1 MIKLRFLLLFL
12 TFGWAYSAQSQERCG
27 FDIIHQK
34 RMNTD
39 PVYKAGIEE
48 EKVRI
53 RKYVNEHK
61 NDLLNRPTAALFTI
75 PVVVHVIH
83 TGGAVGTTY
92 NPSVAQIQS
101 AINYLNQVYEGTLPG
116 IEGVGE
122 IQINFVLAT
131 RDPNC
136 NPSSGITRTDGSGI
150 TDYTALGVN
159 ANNSNG
165 VNESVVK
172 NLIRWDPYRYY
183 NVWLVNRIDGNDGTS
198 GSFIG
203 GFAYFPGAP
212 PTLDGTIMLATQM
225 NTNRKTLAHEIGHAF
240 NLAHPFQGASGATC
254 PTNADCSVEGDEIC
268 DTDPITQPAGFV
280 CRTGTNACTGTPY
293 SINTEHNFM
302 NYTSCATL
310 FTADQKIMMLAA
322 AAGPFR
328 IGLANSWARSST
340 YPILPFTPPIAA
352 SCTPVTSA
360 IGTSG
365 NAAGNINFQI
375 AGRNLSSGNSRADN
389 GYLNAAAGCLNLVEL
404 IRGNAYSFTLSPLG
418 QNYEQL
424 RVWIDYNNNGIFENA
439 TEEVFYQNNIG
450 PPSRYN
456 ISVNGNLTVPLTAV
470 TNTVL
475 RMRVI
480 EELGT
485 THNIAYNITSSC
497 YNPVY
502 GQAEDFP
509 VIIYAN
515 SVLPVTYSSFSALA
529 DGADAILHWKTET
542 EKDNAK
548 FMIERSSDG
557 THFREAGMVKG
568 LNAMQGAVYQFRD
581 RQPGEGLFY
590 YRLKQVDIDGSF
602 SYSAIAKVN
611 ITLSNKRN
619 ITLLSNLVD
628 QEIRIR
634 FNQHSGQSN
643 TSIRLMDMSGRI
655 LLSKQFRPESG
666 DLYKVDISGLGL
678 SAGIYF
684 LEISHGAE
692 KWIEKVMKR

>member
-1 MIKLRFLLLFL
+1 MKLRFLFL
-12 TFGWAYSAQSQERCG
+12 IFSFGWALSVCSQDRCG
-27 FDIIHQK
+27 FDILHQK
-34 RMNTD
+34 RMNSD

-53 RKYVNEHK
+53 RKYVNEHQ
-61 NDLLNRPTAALFTI
+61 NDLLNRPTAVLNTI
-75 PVVVHVIH
+75 PVVVHVVH

-92 NPSVAQIQS
+92 NPSVAQIQL
-101 AINYLNQVYEGTLPG
+101 AMNYLNQVFEGTLPG

-122 IQINFVLAT
+122 IQINFALAT

-150 TDYTALGVN
+150 ADYTTFGVN
-159 ANNSNG
+159 VNNANG
-165 VNESVVK
+165 VNESAVK

-203 GFAYFPGAP
+203 GFAYFPGVSS
-212 PTLDGTIMLATQM
+212 TLDGTIMLATQM
-225 NTNRKTLAHEIGHAF
+225 NTNRKTLSHEMGHAF
-240 NLAHPFQGASGATC
+240 SLYHPFEGASGATC
-254 PTNADCSVEGDEIC
+254 PANADCTIDGDEIC

-328 IGLANSWARSST
+328 SGLTNSWARSST

-352 SCTPVTSA
+352 ACTPVTSA
-360 IGTSG
+360 SGTAS
-365 NAAGNINFQI
+365 NIAGNINFLI
-375 AGRNLSSGNSRADN
+375 SNRNLSSGNSRSDN
-389 GYLNAAAGCLNLVEL
+389 GYFNGAAGCLNLVEL
-404 IRGNAYSFTLSPLG
+404 VRGNAYSFTLSPYG
-418 QNYEQL
+418 ENYEQL

-439 TEEVFYQNNIG
+439 SEEVFYQNNIG

-485 THNIAYNITSSC
+485 THGGIYNITSSC

-515 SVLPVTYSSFSALA
+515 SVLPVTYSSFSVLS
-529 DGADAILHWKTET
+529 DGADAILHWKTTT
-542 EKDNAK
+542 EKENAR
-548 FMIERSSDG
+548 FTIERSDDG
-557 THFREAGMVKG
+557 MHFREAGMVKG
-568 LNAMQGAVYQFRD
+568 LNAIQGGVYQFRD
-581 RQPGEGLFY
+581 RQPGEGIFY
-590 YRLKQVDIDGSF
+590 YRLKQADIDGSF
-602 SYSAIAKVN
+602 SYSAIVKVN
-611 ITLSNKRN
+611 ITLLGKRN

-628 QEIRIR
+628 QEINIKFNR
-634 FNQHSGQSN
+634 FSSGAN
-643 TSIRLMDMSGRI
+643 AAIRLMDISGRI

-666 DLYKVDISGLGL
+666 DIYKVDISRMGL
-678 SAGIYF
+678 SKGIYF
-684 LEISHGAE
+684 LEISHGAD

>member
-1 MIKLRFLLLFL
+1 MKYPFFLLFF
-12 TFGWAYSAQSQERCG
+12 TFGWSSFAQSQDRCG

-34 RMNTD
+34 RIKTD
-39 PVYKAGIEE
+39 PIYKAHIGE
-48 EKVRI
+48 EKERI

-61 NDLLNRPTAALFTI
+61 NDLLNRPSAALYTI

-122 IQINFVLAT
+122 IQINFALAT

-150 TDYTALGVN
+150 ASYTTFGVDVIN
-159 ANNSNG
+159 ANG
-165 VNESVVK
+165 VEESTVK
-172 NLIRWDPYRYY
+172 DLIRWDPYRYY

-212 PTLDGTIMLATQM
+212 STLDGTIMLATQM
-225 NTNRKTLAHEIGHAF
+225 NTNRKTLAHEMGHAF
-240 NLAHPFQGASGATC
+240 GLNHPFEGASGATC
-254 PTNADCSVEGDEIC
+254 PVNTDCTIDGDEIC

-302 NYTSCATL
+302 NYTNCATL
-310 FTADQKIMMLAA
+310 FTPDQKIMMLAA

-328 IGLANSWARSST
+328 IGLASSWAGSAT
-340 YPILPFTPPIAA
+340 YPVMPFTPPVAA
-352 SCTPVTSA
+352 ACTPLTSST
-360 IGTSG
+360 GTSG
-365 NAAGNINFQI
+365 NAAGNINFFI
-375 AGRNLSSGNSRADN
+375 ANRNLSSGNSRADN
-389 GYLNAAAGCLNLVEL
+389 GYLNGAAGCLNLVEL
-404 IRGNAYSFTLSPLG
+404 MRGNTYSFTLSPLG
-418 QNYEQL
+418 ENFEQL
-424 RVWIDYNNNGIFENA
+424 RAWIDYNNNGIFENA
-439 TEEVFYQNNIG
+439 TEQVFYQNNIG

-485 THNIAYNITSSC
+485 THGAIYNITSSC

-502 GQAEDFP
+502 GQAEDYP
-509 VIIYAN
+509 VMIYAN
-515 SVLPVTYSSFSALA
+515 SVLPVTYTSFHAV
-529 DGADAILHWKTET
+529 
-542 EKDNAK
+542 
-548 FMIERSSDG
+548 SDG
-557 THFREAGMVKG
+557 TDVNLDWKTASEKDHAQFIVERSGDGVKFVETGRVKG
-568 LNAMQGAVYQFRD
+568 LNALQGAEYKFRD
-581 RQPGEGLFY
+581 RQPGEGIFF

-611 ITLSNKRN
+611 ITLLGKRN
-619 ITLLSNLVD
+619 ITLLTNIID
-628 QEIRIR
+628 QEISIKFNQASSRPNVAIR
-634 FNQHSGQSN
+634 F
-643 TSIRLMDMSGRI
+643 MDMSGRI
-655 LLSKQFRPESG
+655 LLSKQIRPESG
-666 DLYKVDISGLGL
+666 GLQNVDISGLGL
-678 SAGIYF
+678 SKGIYF
-684 LEISHGAE
+684 LEISHGAD
-692 KWIEKVMKR
+692 KWIEKVIKR

>member
-1 MIKLRFLLLFL
+1 MKLRFLFLIL
-12 TFGWAYSAQSQERCG
+12 TFGWALSVRSQDRCG

-61 NDLLNRPTAALFTI
+61 NDLLNRPTAVLYTI
-75 PVVVHVIH
+75 PVVVHVVH

-101 AINYLNQVYEGTLPG
+101 AINYLNQVFEGSLPA

-122 IQINFVLAT
+122 IQINFALAA

-150 TDYTALGVN
+150 TDYTTLGVN
-159 ANNSNG
+159 VNNTNG
-165 VNESVVK
+165 VNESAIK

-183 NVWLVNRIDGNDGTS
+183 NIWLVNRIDGSDGTS

-203 GFAYFPGAP
+203 GFAYFPGSP
-212 PTLDGTIMLATQM
+212 STLDGTIMLATQM
-225 NTNRKTLAHEIGHAF
+225 NTNRKTLSHEMGHAF
-240 NLAHPFQGASGATC
+240 SLYHPFEGASGATC
-254 PTNADCSVEGDEIC
+254 PANADCSIDGDEIC

-280 CRTGTNACTGTPY
+280 CRTGINACTGMPY

-310 FTADQKIMMLAA
+310 FTADQKLKMLAA

-328 IGLANSWARSST
+328 SGLTTSWARSST
-340 YPILPFTPPIAA
+340 YPVLPFTPPIAA
-352 SCTPVTSA
+352 ACTPVTSA
-360 IGTSG
+360 SGTAS
-365 NAAGNINFQI
+365 NIAGNINFLI
-375 AGRNLSSGNSRADN
+375 ANRNLSSGNSRSDN
-389 GYLNAAAGCLNLVEL
+389 GYFNGAAGCLNLVEL
-404 IRGNAYSFTLSPLG
+404 IRGNAYSFTLSPYG

-439 TEEVFYQNNIG
+439 SEEVFYQNNIG

-515 SVLPVTYSSFSALA
+515 SVLPVTYSSFSTLA
-529 DGADAILHWKTET
+529 DGADAILHWRTET

-548 FMIERSSDG
+548 FMIERSNDG
-557 THFREAGMVKG
+557 IHFREAGMVKG

-581 RQPGEGLFY
+581 RQPGEGIFY
-590 YRLKQVDIDGSF
+590 YRLKQVDTDGSF
-602 SYSAIAKVN
+602 SYSAIVKVN
-611 ITLSNKRN
+611 ITLSGNRN

-634 FNQHSGQSN
+634 FNQHSGRSN

-678 SAGIYF
+678 STGIYF